1 LLVPVAL
8 AIACSSGSPP
18 RGAASGD
25 GGSGSGS
32 SGSSGSNGS
41 SGSSGGPATGAPDGS
56 EGDYDGAPPPPPPAT
71 CDLPAKAVDVSTPTT
86 VVGTGTAASCTETA
100 LASAVA
106 AGGIVTFNCGSAP
119 VTITVAS
126 EVPVAKDTTIDGG
139 KLVTLS
145 GGKSSRILHITS
157 AWNVA
162 TPLLTVQ
169 NLTFIDGYTTDVP
182 NTTSTKEGGGAIF
195 EDGGS
200 LTVIDCT
207 FMNNQCASSGED
219 VSGGAING
227 QGIGTLIVEG
237 STFTGN
243 SGSNGG
249 AIGTQDENVTV
260 VNSTFTGNKATGTGG
275 NPGNGGDGGAMSYD
289 GAMVSWTMCGDT
301 FSNNSG
307 VASGGAIFRVAY
319 SDEAVNI
326 DRSTFDGN
334 SVDPSTGNA
343 GGLYLEYATI
353 TMTRTTIS
361 HNSAHFGGG
370 IWIGH
375 NAVAKITNDTIAD
388 NTATMGGGVW
398 FAGGVTGT
406 LLNVTVAGNAGNG
419 MAGGDTGVTLENTL
433 IANNT
438 KGSLEGEVSCDHTH
452 TGAGANMEFPG
463 DSSSPCTSSVLVADP
478 ELGPLEN
485 NGGVTQTMAPA
496 AGSPA
501 IGKGSACPSTDQT
514 DQSRMSSCT
523 LGAVEVP

>member
-1 LLVPVAL
+1 V
-8 AIACSSGSPP
+8 S
-18 RGAASGD
+18 
-25 GGSGSGS
+25 
-32 SGSSGSNGS
+32 
-41 SGSSGGPATGAPDGS
+41 SSGGSSSGGSSSGGSSSGGSTG
-56 EGDYDGAPPPPPPAT
+56 YDGAAPPAPAAT
-71 CDLPAKAVDVSTPTT
+71 CDLPAKAVDVSAPTT
-86 VVGTGTAASCTETA
+86 VVGTGTAASCTAQA
-100 LASAVA
+100 LTTAVA
-106 AGGIVTFNCGSAP
+106 AGGIVTFDCGAAP
-119 VTITVAS
+119 VTITVPS
-126 EVPVAKDTTIDGG
+126 EVPVSKDTTIDGG

-169 NLTFIDGYTTDVP
+169 NLAFTDGFTTDVM

-200 LTVIDCT
+200 LTVIDCAFT
-207 FMNNQCASSGED
+207 SNQCASSGED

-227 QGIGTLIVEG
+227 QGVGTLIVEG

-249 AIGTQDENVTV
+249 AIGTQDENVTI
-260 VNSTFTGNKATGTGG
+260 VNSTFTGNSATGTGG

-301 FSNNSG
+301 FSQNSA

-319 SDEAVNI
+319 NDEAVTI

-334 SVDPSTGNA
+334 TVDAMTGNA

-353 TMTRTTIS
+353 TMTATTIS
-361 HNSAHFGGG
+361 NNTGHFGGG

-375 NAVAKITNDTIAD
+375 DAIAKLTNDTIAK

-406 LLNVTVAGNAGNG
+406 LLNVTVADNAGNG
-419 MAGGDTGVTLENTL
+419 MAGGDTGVTLQNTL
-433 IANNT
+433 VAGNT
-438 KGSLEGEVSCDHTH
+438 KGSLEGEVSCDHGH
-452 TGAGANMEFPG
+452 AGAGTNMEYPG
-463 DSSSPCTSSVLVADP
+463 DSSSPCTPSVLVADP
-478 ELGPLEN
+478 ELGPLQIN
-485 NGGVTQTMAPA
+485 GGGVTQTMAPA

-501 IGKGSACPSTDQT
+501 IGKGSMCPATDQT
-514 DQSRMSSCT
+514 GQMRKTACT
-523 LGAVEVP
+523 LGAVEGS

>member
-1 LLVPVAL
+1 MVVAV
-8 AIACSSGSPP
+8 ACSSGSSSP
-18 RGAASGD
+18 GASAGD
-25 GGSGSGS
+25 GGAGSGS
-32 SGSSGSNGS
+32 SGGS
-41 SGSSGGPATGAPDGS
+41 SLGGPDAAS
-56 EGDYDGAPPPPPPAT
+56 GDYDGALPPPPTAT
-71 CDLPAKAVDVSTPTT
+71 CDLPAKAVDVSTPTA
-86 VVGTGTAASCTETA
+86 VVGTGNAASCTEKA

-119 VTITVAS
+119 VTITVTA
-126 EVPVAKDTTIDGG
+126 EVPVSKDTTIDGG

-169 NLTFIDGYTTDVP
+169 NLTFVDGYTTDVP

-227 QGIGTLIVEG
+227 QGVGTLIVEG

-260 VNSTFTGNKATGTGG
+260 VNSTFTANKATGTGG

-289 GAMVSWTMCGDT
+289 GAMVSWTMCGDA
-301 FSNNSG
+301 FSNNVG

-319 SDEAVNI
+319 TDEAVNI
-326 DRSTFDGN
+326 DRCTFDGN
-334 SVDPSTGNA
+334 SVDPETGNA

-353 TMTRTTIS
+353 TMTATTIS
-361 HNSAHFGGG
+361 HNTAHFGGG

-433 IANNT
+433 VAGNT

-452 TGAGANMEFPG
+452 AGAGANMEFPG
-463 DSSSPCTSSVLVADP
+463 DSSSPCTSSVVVADP
-478 ELGPLEN
+478 ELGPLQN

-496 AGSPA
+496 SGSPA
-501 IGKGSACPSTDQT
+501 AGKGSACPSTDQT
-514 DQSRMSSCT
+514 GQMRMKACT

>member
-1 LLVPVAL
+1 M
-8 AIACSSGSPP
+8 
-18 RGAASGD
+18 
-25 GGSGSGS
+25 
-32 SGSSGSNGS
+32 
-41 SGSSGGPATGAPDGS
+41 GAPDGA
-56 EGDYDGAPPPPPPAT
+56 EGDYDGAAAPPPPAT

-86 VVGTGTAASCTETA
+86 VVGTGTAASCTATA

-169 NLTFIDGYTTDVP
+169 NLAFVDGYTTDVP
-182 NTTSTKEGGGAIF
+182 NTTSTREGGGAIF

-319 SDEAVNI
+319 NDEAVNI

-433 IANNT
+433 VANNT

-485 NGGVTQTMAPA
+485 NGGVTQTLAPA

-501 IGKGSACPSTDQT
+501 IGKGSACPSIDQT
-514 DQSRMSSCT
+514 GQSRMSSCT